1 MARGGLRPTSRTR
14 TVYGNLV
21 ATSLLKHTIVLFLF
35 TLSYLFIHRDRRLCW
50 LSDRSQYLCCLQLSK
65 NLYPYDRIYADFR
78 PDPHIVVYV
87 YRLLSQTPAIL
98 LR

>member
-1 MARGGLRPTSRTR
+1 MLT
-14 TVYGNLV
+14 
-21 ATSLLKHTIVLFLF
+21 
-35 TLSYLFIHRDRRLCW
+35 
-50 LSDRSQYLCCLQLSK
+50 CLQLSK